1 MWENF
6 IFLVIFDTRDVVYSW
21 SISLLPPIL
30 LDNRFGVNKL
40 FDISGSGAAQAAHE
54 MTRGCRKICDL
65 RQGLCSKE
73 TDMRL
78 RAFPTYNGPGSN
90 HANGSPSNSQVR
102 TVVFPAN
109 ENFRE
114 KNQNFC
120 ENFLSYFANFFAK
133 FRIFR
138 VNEFCE
144 RKRKLCGILYP
155 YTQNTTSRI
164 FPITP
169 FKIKLELGLL

>member
-1 MWENF
+1 M
-6 IFLVIFDTRDVVYSW
+6 YSW

-90 HANGSPSNSQVR
+90 HANGSPSNSQVHGCVSSER
-102 TVVFPAN
+102 KLSRKIIKILRKLSFVFRKV
-109 ENFRE
+109 FL
-114 KNQNFC
+114 QNFAFSVSM
-120 ENFLSYFANFFAK
+120 NFAK
-133 FRIFR
+133 GSE
-138 VNEFCE
+138 NYAEFC
-144 RKRKLCGILYP
+144 I
-155 YTQNTTSRI
+155 
-164 FPITP
+164 PIHRTP
-169 FKIKLELGLL
+169 QAGFFQLLLLK